1 MLGKVLVG
9 EMMVMFLNDYVI
21 VIGLL
26 SSCVYVLFVPLF
38 FRVVPL
44 FFGEFS

>member
-1 MLGKVLVG
+1 MLKKVLVD
-9 EMMVMFLNDYVI
+9 EIMVIFLNDYVM

-26 SSCVYVLFVPLF
+26 SSCVYVLFVSLF